1 MLKKLKLMSSMKT
14 YIQHFLELIPKKKRF
29 PFHHRGLECIS
40 RKSRDTWNNRQVWQM
55 KQAKANRV
63 LLKEH
68 AGHSKHPF
76 PTIQETA
83 LYMDVTRCQYWNQ
96 ISSLVA
102 QWYRTHLPVQEVW
115 VQSLGWEDTLEKE
128 MATHSSILAWGIPWT
143 EEPRGLPS
151 MGLQKSWTRL
161 SN

>member
-14 YIQHFLELIPKKKRF
+14 YIQHLLELIPKEKI

-40 RKSRDTWNNRQVWQM
+40 RKSRDTWNNRQVWQT
-55 KQAKANRV
+55 KHAKANRV

-76 PTIQETA
+76 LTIQETA
-83 LYMDVTRCQYWNQ
+83 LYMDVTRCQYWSQ
-96 ISSLVA
+96 ISSFVA
-102 QWYRTHLPVQEVW
+102 QWYRTHLPVQEAW

-128 MATHSSILAWGIPWT
+128 MATHSSILAWGIPGQRNLEGFHPWGCKRVGHYLAT
-143 EEPRGLPS
+143 
-151 MGLQKSWTRL
+151 K
-161 SN
+161 